1 MNHAMTC
8 GREKRNKKRRFSVTC
23 CSMVKVYLI
32 STRRGNSGNGGKHTT
47 RPLGE
52 LEFTVSSRSFVH
64 SPSTFIMRAI
74 LLLVF
79 LASAKLNGCNTEET
93 WEQDRS
99 EDTGAS
105 TEGYDRVGLRCGADK
120 MTVELRTTED
130 FSGVIYTQGSFH
142 SREPSCFLDPVRG
155 RSFTMNIPLNKC
167 DTEKEGEKYSN
178 VVVVQHDDDL
188 VTPGDAAFT
197 LECDFSKPRD
207 RTVTADLNGSKRRP
221 TRSSIA
227 LIDADPERD
236 RNKRAAYVE
245 SYSDQVVF
253 VPDVAIR
260 KARDANVRQLIK
272 RQSKL
277 REQHGSSTFRCPGSI
292 IGPG

>member
-1 MNHAMTC
+1 M
-8 GREKRNKKRRFSVTC
+8 GRTWIYRQFTAV
-23 CSMVKVYLI
+23 
-32 STRRGNSGNGGKHTT
+32 
-47 RPLGE
+47 RPLAFYG
-52 LEFTVSSRSFVH
+52 
-64 SPSTFIMRAI
+64 IMSAV

-79 LASAKLNGCNTEET
+79 LANAILKGYRAEEI
-93 WEQDRS
+93 WKQDLFENMRI
-99 EDTGAS
+99 GAS

-120 MTVELRTTED
+120 MTVELQTTED

-167 DTEKEGEKYSN
+167 DTERNGEKYSN

-207 RTVTADLNGSKRRP
+207 RTVTADLNGSKRRS

-227 LIDADPERD
+227 LIDADPGSD
-236 RNKRAAYVE
+236 RSKRAAYVE
-245 SYSDQVVF
+245 SYSDRVVF
-253 VPDVAIR
+253 EPDAASR
-260 KARDANVRQLIK
+260 KANDEL
-272 RQSKL
+272 
-277 REQHGSSTFRCPGSI
+277 
-292 IGPG
+292 